1 MRRLIGLLFL
11 IFYSTIILADQR
23 YDVLTASTTTVTQP
37 TISDW
42 AVTRHQF
49 LAAVNDAAWLRTMG
63 ERLKKRIPDQQER
76 NDFLSTV
83 YYEATRAGL
92 DPQLVL
98 SVIQV
103 ESNFRKYAIS
113 SAGARGYM
121 QIMPFWVNT
130 IGTEEHNLFH
140 LRVNLRYGCTILR
153 HYLDIEQG
161 NYFRALGRY
170 NGSLGK
176 ATYPQ
181 RVFDVWN
188 KTWTYDL

>member
-1 MRRLIGLLFL
+1 MRKLTGILCLF
-11 IFYSTIILADQR
+11 FYSTIILADQR
-23 YDVLTASTTTVTQP
+23 YDLLTASTTTIAQP
-37 TISDW
+37 TVSDW
-42 AVTRHQF
+42 AVPHQQF
-49 LAAVNDAAWLRTMG
+49 LVTFNDVAWLNAMS
-63 ERLKKRIPDQQER
+63 ERLKKRIPNQQER

-121 QIMPFWVNT
+121 QVMPFWVNT
-130 IGTEEHNLFH
+130 IGTEGHNLFH

-153 HYLDIEQG
+153 HYLDIEKG

-181 RVFDVWN
+181 HVFDVWN
-188 KTWTYDL
+188 KTWTYNL

>member
-1 MRRLIGLLFL
+1 MRRLTGILFL
-11 IFYSTIILADQR
+11 LVYSTIILADQR

-37 TISDW
+37 TISDR
-42 AVTRHQF
+42 AVPRQKF
-49 LAAVNDAAWLRTMG
+49 LATFNDAAWLNVMS
-63 ERLKKRIPDQQER
+63 ERLKNRIPGQQER
-76 NDFLSTV
+76 NDILSTV

-130 IGTEEHNLFH
+130 IGTEEHNLFGIFH
-140 LRVNLRYGCTILR
+140 
-153 HYLDIEQG
+153 
-161 NYFRALGRY
+161 AL
-170 NGSLGK
+170 
-176 ATYPQ
+176 ACE
-181 RVFDVWN
+181 
-188 KTWTYDL
+188 